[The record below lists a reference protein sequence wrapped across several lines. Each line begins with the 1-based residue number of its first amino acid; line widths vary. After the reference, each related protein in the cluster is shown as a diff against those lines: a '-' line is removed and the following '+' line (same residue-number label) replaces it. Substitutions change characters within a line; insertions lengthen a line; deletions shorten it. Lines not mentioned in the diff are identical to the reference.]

1 VSDRACGKRHHIARP
16 PKCNS
21 RLHWALYFQRNPA
34 IVTIA
39 ARVIVEKGEA
49 ELERVVGSKYVK
61 FLRRFREESNGRP
74 GND

>member
-1 VSDRACGKRHHIARP
+1 VSDRACGKRHPIARP
-16 PKCNS
+16 PKCNGK
-21 RLHWALYFQRNPA
+21 LCWQAYFQRNPA

-61 FLRRFREESNGRP
+61 FLRRFREESNGRT